1 MIKMI
6 GMDLSA
12 EERRGSA
19 AWLVA
24 VVWGGMWRQSYLSI
38 WPAAA
43 DSEVPADSGQ
53 NWFVINTLTLSHQPS
68 LIHFRFQI
76 FQPGDD
82 GDRAVQSAIA
92 RSTQHT
98 RVPASI
104 PPSRHTTGASVN
116 TQDDEA
122 HVICI
127 VMPDTVNH
135 SKITACVVIAWNDR
149 TLELDT
155 NLCED
160 WNSHSWSF
168 TIMEK
173 AHTFVS

>member
-1 MIKMI
+1 MYDQNDRDGSQCRRK
-6 GMDLSA
+6 
-12 EERRGSA
+12 ERLCS
-19 AWLVA
+19 VA
-24 VVWGGMWRQSYLSI
+24 GGGGVRRNVLWRQSYLSI

-82 GDRAVQSAIA
+82 GDRAVQSAIT

-104 PPSRHTTGASVN
+104 PPSRHTTRASVN
-116 TQDDEA
+116 TKDDEA

-135 SKITACVVIAWNDR
+135 SKITACVAEGNVDEMNASYQNE
-149 TLELDT
+149 T
-155 NLCED
+155 
-160 WNSHSWSF
+160 
-168 TIMEK
+168 K
-173 AHTFVS
+173 VKV